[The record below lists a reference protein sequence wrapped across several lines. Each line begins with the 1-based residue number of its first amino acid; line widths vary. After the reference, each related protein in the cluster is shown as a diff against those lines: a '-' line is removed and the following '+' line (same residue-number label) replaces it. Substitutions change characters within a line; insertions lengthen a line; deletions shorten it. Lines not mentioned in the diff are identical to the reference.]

1 MTKKG
6 QRDGNKL
13 EENNADKVTKR
24 KKKRVEHGE
33 ERTVRQAGKN
43 ELD

>member
-24 KKKRVEHGE
+24 KKRVEHEKKG
-33 ERTVRQAGKN
+33 R
-43 ELD
+43 

>member
-13 EENNADKVTKR
+13 EEKNADKVTKR
-24 KKKRVEHGE
+24 KKRNEHGE

>member
-6 QRDGNKL
+6 QRDGDKL
-13 EENNADKVTKR
+13 EENNADKITE
-24 KKKRVEHGE
+24 KKRVEHGE
-33 ERTVRQAGKN
+33 ERTVRQAGKK

>member
-24 KKKRVEHGE
+24 KKRVEHGE

>member
-24 KKKRVEHGE
+24 KK
-33 ERTVRQAGKN
+33 
-43 ELD
+43 ELNMEKKGQ